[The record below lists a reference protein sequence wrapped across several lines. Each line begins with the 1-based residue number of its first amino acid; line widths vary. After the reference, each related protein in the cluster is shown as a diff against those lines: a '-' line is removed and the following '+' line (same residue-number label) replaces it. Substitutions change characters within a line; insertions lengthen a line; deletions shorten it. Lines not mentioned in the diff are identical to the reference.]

1 MTKNIRVVD
10 IDTGEDLSQEYTLRH
25 RNQDEAYHRKQMIDR
40 ANEVRSQ
47 KHYVN
52 CYHGP
57 IKDVTQTLKL
67 NELGALIKLLP
78 YLRFKGAGLLETKGK
93 PMTAKDIAKAIGKSE
108 RMAKGIIANLIEE
121 GILVK
126 EGERKGVKYFVAE
139 HFHTIGYTLEGQA
152 FTKLYQRETRLRA
165 DKLSIQEAGLLYK
178 IIPYFHY
185 QTYFLCANP
194 DANQKTEE
202 LVHLNQAQLA
212 DKINESRETVKRGIN
227 SLMTQGFVMKISS
240 FNTSRILVNPDVMF
254 RAEYETA
261 HTDVVRK
268 QFDELA
274 KGDGELPGQILH

>member
-1 MTKNIRVVD
+1 LAKIRAINIE
-10 IDTGEDLSQEYTLRH
+10 TGEDVSQDYTLRH
-25 RNQDEAYHRKQMIDR
+25 RNQDEAFKRKQMVDR
-40 ANEVRSQ
+40 ANEFRSQ

-78 YLRFKGAGLLETKGK
+78 FLRFKGDGLLELKGK

-108 RMAKGIIANLIEE
+108 RMAKGIIANLLEE

-139 HFHTIGYTLEGQA
+139 RFHTIGYTLEGQA

-194 DANQKTEE
+194 DANEKTEDLE
-202 LVHLNQAQLA
+202 HLNQAQLA
-212 DKINESRETVKRGIN
+212 DLIHESRETVKRGVN
-227 SLMTQGFVMKISS
+227 SLMAQGFVMKISS
-240 FNTSRILVNPDVMF
+240 YNTSRILVNPDVMF
-254 RAEYETA
+254 RSEYETA

-268 QFDELA
+268 QFVELA
-274 KGDGELPGQILH
+274 KGAEESAGQILH